1 MLKKQC
7 RDTGQDAADQKLD
20 AGHFYSINERRKMI
34 NNQNMTGKKNCTDD
48 QKKFTFADC
57 KPLSGRQTQEIKSA
71 QRKQDCNPDK
81 GTAFLFQENTDDRN
95 NDNVTGGD
103 SCDVG
108 YSCPKC
114 GSTEASSREPLYGC
128 TYVTCACCG
137 ATYWDPT
144 STKTQN

>member
-1 MLKKQC
+1 M
-7 RDTGQDAADQKLD
+7 QK
-20 AGHFYSINERRKMI
+20 I
-34 NNQNMTGKKNCTDD
+34 
-48 QKKFTFADC
+48 KFTDPQTNDVVEFAVEE
-57 KPLSGRQTQEIKSA
+57 EI
-71 QRKQDCNPDK
+71 
-81 GTAFLFQENTDDRN
+81 TY
-95 NDNVTGGD
+95 V
-103 SCDVG
+103 